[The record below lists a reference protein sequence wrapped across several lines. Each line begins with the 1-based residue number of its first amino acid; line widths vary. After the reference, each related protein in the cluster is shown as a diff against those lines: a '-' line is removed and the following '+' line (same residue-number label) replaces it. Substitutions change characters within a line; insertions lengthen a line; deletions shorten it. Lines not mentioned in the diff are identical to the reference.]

1 MKSASAAF
9 LQTLGAVAQRLPHD
23 WSLAAGRRMGGLMSM
38 VVRSR
43 RRRVLANL
51 ELALGRS
58 LSAEERHQIMRQV
71 FHMFGQTLVE
81 TLMLPK
87 MVRQGLDRYV
97 DIEGWEHLEKAVGAG
112 RGAIVFTGHFGNW
125 EMVALAQGARGIP
138 MDVVGRPPADAHLA
152 QHLSMTRTLTGNRD
166 ISKYEAA
173 RPMLRS
179 LREGRTVGLVIDQN
193 VGGDHGIFVPFFG
206 HQASTTPALAVLA
219 LKTGAPLV
227 GVFDYPENGRHRIV
241 YDPPLE
247 NLPSGRG
254 RADIHALTARVTSII
269 EEKVRRRPDLWL
281 WMHNRWRSRPP
292 GETAKPGETSQ
303 PTEAK

>member
-1 MKSASAAF
+1 MKSAPAIMMEA
-9 LQTLGAVAQRLPHD
+9 LAAVAQRCPHD
-23 WSLAAGRRMGGLMSM
+23 WSLAAGRRMGDLMSM

-43 RRRVLANL
+43 RRRVLSNL
-51 ELALGRS
+51 ELALGEN
-58 LSAEERHQIMRQV
+58 LTSAQRHQIMRQV
-71 FHMFGQTLVE
+71 FHMFGQNLVE

-87 MVRQGLDRYV
+87 MVRQGLGRYV
-97 DIEGWEHLEKAVGAG
+97 QIEGWEHLEGAVQAG

-125 EMVALAQGARGIP
+125 EMIALAQGARGIH
-138 MDVVGRPPADAHLA
+138 MDVVGRPPADVHLA
-152 QHLSMTRTLTGNRD
+152 RHLNMTRTLTGNRD
-166 ISKYEAA
+166 ISKYKSA

-206 HQASTTPALAVLA
+206 RQASTTPALAVLA
-219 LKTGAPLV
+219 LKTGVPLV
-227 GVFDYPENGRHRIV
+227 PVFDYPENGRHRII

-247 NLPSGRG
+247 NLPRGRG

-292 GETAKPGETSQ
+292 GEASRPGETS
-303 PTEAK
+303 

>member
-1 MKSASAAF
+1 MKSAPAILVQA
-9 LQTLGAVAQRLPHD
+9 LGAVARRCPHA
-23 WSLAAGRRMGGLMSM
+23 WSLAAGRRMGGLMSR

-51 ELALGRS
+51 ELALSQS
-58 LSAEERHQIMRQV
+58 LTPAQRHQIMRQV
-71 FHMFGQTLVE
+71 FQIFGQTLVE

-97 DIEGWEHLEKAVGAG
+97 QIEGWEHLEKAVQAG

-152 QHLSMTRTLTGNRD
+152 QHLSVTRTLTGNRD

-206 HQASTTPALAVLA
+206 RPASTTPALAILA

-227 GVFDYPENGRHRIV
+227 PVFDYPKDGRHHII

-247 NLPSGRG
+247 DMPRGRG

-292 GETAKPGETSQ
+292 GETTNPDETSQ
-303 PTEAK
+303 PTEPK

>member
-1 MKSASAAF
+1 MKSVAATL
-9 LQTLGAVAQRLPHD
+9 LQALGAVAQRCPHA
-23 WSLAAGRRMGGLMSM
+23 WSLAAGRSMGDIMSH
-38 VVRSR
+38 VVRTR

-51 ELALGRS
+51 ELAMGRS
-58 LSAEERHQIMRQV
+58 LTSAQRQQIMRQV
-71 FHMFGQTLVE
+71 FHLFGQTLVE

-97 DIEGWEHLEKAVGAG
+97 QIEGWEHLEKAVQAG
-112 RGAIVFTGHFGNW
+112 RGAVVFTGHFGNW

-138 MDVVGRPPADAHLA
+138 MDVVGRPPGDAHLA
-152 QHLSMTRTLTGNRD
+152 RHLSMTRTLTGNRD

-193 VGGDHGIFVPFFG
+193 VGGDRGIFVPFFG
-206 HQASTTPALAVLA
+206 RPASTTPALAVLA

-227 GVFDYPENGRHRIV
+227 PVFDYPENDRHHII

-247 NLPSGRG
+247 NLPRGRG

-292 GETAKPGETSQ
+292 GEISKSM
-303 PTEAK
+303 EAE

>member
-1 MKSASAAF
+1 MKSAPAIMLDVLA
-9 LQTLGAVAQRLPHD
+9 AVAQRCPHA
-23 WSLAAGRRMGGLMSM
+23 WSLAAGRHMGSLMSQ

-51 ELALGRS
+51 ELALGES
-58 LSAEERHQIMRQV
+58 LTVEQRRKIMHQV

-97 DIEGWEHLEKAVGAG
+97 TIEGWEHLEKAVQAG
-112 RGAIVFTGHFGNW
+112 KGAIVFTGHFGNW
-125 EMVALAQGARGIP
+125 EMIALAQGARGIA
-138 MDVVGRPPADAHLA
+138 MDPVGRPPADVHLA
-152 QHLSMTRTLTGNRD
+152 SRLNMTRTLTGNRD
-166 ISKYEAA
+166 ISKYNAA

-206 HQASTTPALAVLA
+206 RQASTPPALAVLA

-227 GVFDYPENGRHRIV
+227 PVFDYPENGRHRII

-254 RADIHALTARVTSII
+254 RADIHALTARVTGII

-292 GETAKPGETSQ
+292 GEAPGPDETSQ
-303 PTEAK
+303 PMEAE

>member
-206 HQASTTPALAVLA
+206 RQASTTSALAVLA

-227 GVFDYPENGRHRIV
+227 GVFDYPETGRHRIV